1 VAARVLLL
9 GLEVLVEQQPL
20 LVQVVVV
27 VVEQH

>member
-9 GLEVLVEQQPL
+9 GMEVLVEQQPL